1 MAFFSRP
8 SSSAVKIVAPSLS
21 YSEPSSPKAQRKDS
35 TQRQCRNIL
44 IYGSCKFEDKGCIY
58 YHPPV
63 RTRVEY

>member
-21 YSEPSSPKAQRKDS
+21 QSEPSSPKSQKKDS

-44 IYGSCKFEDKGCIY
+44 IYGSCKFEDKEPRKPRACCSDYCI
-58 YHPPV
+58 
-63 RTRVEY
+63 